1 MPRTLECD
9 QERYPYW
16 YGRTDPRNRILHQ
29 KLSEFRRSIGI
40 TGNKECPFLFNLAYI
55 PLSNTSFATIKT
67 CDKNF
72 L

>member
-29 KLSEFRRSIGI
+29 KLAEFRRQEDI
-40 TGNKECPFLFNLAYI
+40 TGDKQCPFIFKLAYI
-55 PLSNTSFATIKT
+55 YLTNTTFATVKT
-67 CDKNF
+67 CKV
-72 L
+72 